1 MPISVP
7 YPIVYWS
14 SSRFQRRIAPQT
26 GAEMELNGAEMGS
39 LMEFS
44 VETM

>member
-1 MPISVP
+1 MPISVS
-7 YPIVYWS
+7 YPTVCWS
-14 SSRFQRRIAPQT
+14 SSFFQRRIARQT

-39 LMEFS
+39 LMGFS